1 MSSSF
6 LLEDKFT
13 VTAINKDGKYYTKG
27 FIDFY
32 QYLQRK

>member
-1 MSSSF
+1 MSSSTF

-27 FIDFY
+27 TIP
-32 QYLQRK
+32 